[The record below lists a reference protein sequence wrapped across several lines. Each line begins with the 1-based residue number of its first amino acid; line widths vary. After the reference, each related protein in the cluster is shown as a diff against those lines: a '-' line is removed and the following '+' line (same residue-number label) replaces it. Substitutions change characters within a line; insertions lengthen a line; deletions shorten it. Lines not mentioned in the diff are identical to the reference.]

1 MIRVLLCSLLAF
13 FSACRSAASED
24 RKFTIEND
32 LFLLDGKPFRIL
44 SGRCVNAFLPPPQ
57 NLSPLFDP
65 HPPHI
70 TVANQLIML
79 LQSALS

>member
-1 MIRVLLCSLLAF
+1 MIRIIFCSLLAF
-13 FSACRSAASED
+13 FSACRCAASED
-24 RKFTIEND
+24 RKFLIEND

-44 SGRCVNAFLPPPQ
+44 SGRRVNAFLTPIRT
-57 NLSPLFDP
+57 LSTLFDP

-70 TVANQLIML
+70 TLANQLIML